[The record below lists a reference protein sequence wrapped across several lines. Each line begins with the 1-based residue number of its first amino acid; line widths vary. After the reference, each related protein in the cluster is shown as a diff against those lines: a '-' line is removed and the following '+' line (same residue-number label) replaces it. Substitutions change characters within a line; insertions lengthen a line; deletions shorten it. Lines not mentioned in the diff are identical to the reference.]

1 MCGIVGI
8 VSSISIGKNPMP
20 SMIQKLEHRG
30 PDAKDS
36 FVAEDRKVALGHT
49 RLSILDLSANANQPF
64 HSKNDRYVIVYN
76 GEVFNFKTIKKK
88 LEDECSVV
96 FSTTSDTEVILEAFN
111 CYGPNM
117 IDFCEGMFAFAIFDK
132 LEGRVHLFRDRIGK
146 KPLFYYLSSSLFVFG
161 SELKSILSHP
171 DVRSC
176 VTLDMEA
183 VHRFLHLGYIPEPLT
198 IYNEIKKFPAGSYG
212 VIDQQLQLQIKPYWS
227 VETSVHLEI
236 TDERK
241 SKKHLHELLHQSVK
255 DRLISDVP
263 VGAFLSGGI
272 DSSLVAALASRHTTD
287 KLKTFTI
294 GFKET
299 DFDESIYS
307 SKVARHIGS
316 EHFEFKLSQQEAI
329 DILET
334 YTQHFDEPFYDTS
347 AIPMMLVS
355 SLARKYV
362 KVALTGDGGDELFQ
376 GYGAYQWA
384 DRLESSIWRTARKP
398 AKFIFD
404 TIGKTR
410 FQKISH
416 LLEDVPRD
424 QQASHIYSQE
434 QGLFSQAE
442 IMAML
447 VDRSS
452 FVHFKPMSN
461 GKFQALRPSERQA
474 LFDLRC
480 YLKDDLLVKV
490 DRSSMFHA
498 LECRCPLLDYR
509 VVEFAFGLPYN
520 LKVRDGKTKW
530 ILREILKEYFPAHF
544 FDRPKRGFS
553 IPLAQWMKGEL
564 RFLVDDFLN
573 DKVIDDV
580 GIVRRDVV
588 KDLVSRFQRGDNYLY
603 TRLWALIVMHKWMLE
618 SNVSLKKF

>member
-1 MCGIVGI
+1 MCGIAGI
-8 VSSISIGKNPMP
+8 FSKDRVNTDFVRKMTKSVM
-20 SMIQKLEHRG
+20 HRG
-30 PDAKDS
+30 PDAFGLYYNDD
-36 FVAEDRKVALGHT
+36 EKVALGHT
-49 RLSILDLSANANQPF
+49 RLSILDLSEKSNQPF
-64 HSKNDRYVIVYN
+64 HSSNHRYVMVYN

-307 SKVARHIGS
+307 T
-316 EHFEFKLSQQEAI
+316 F
-329 DILET
+329 
-334 YTQHFDEPFYDTS
+334 
-347 AIPMMLVS
+347 
-355 SLARKYV
+355 
-362 KVALTGDGGDELFQ
+362 
-376 GYGAYQWA
+376 
-384 DRLESSIWRTARKP
+384 
-398 AKFIFD
+398 
-404 TIGKTR
+404 
-410 FQKISH
+410 
-416 LLEDVPRD
+416 
-424 QQASHIYSQE
+424 
-434 QGLFSQAE
+434 
-442 IMAML
+442 
-447 VDRSS
+447 
-452 FVHFKPMSN
+452 
-461 GKFQALRPSERQA
+461 
-474 LFDLRC
+474 
-480 YLKDDLLVKV
+480 
-490 DRSSMFHA
+490 
-498 LECRCPLLDYR
+498 
-509 VVEFAFGLPYN
+509 
-520 LKVRDGKTKW
+520 
-530 ILREILKEYFPAHF
+530 
-544 FDRPKRGFS
+544 
-553 IPLAQWMKGEL
+553 
-564 RFLVDDFLN
+564 
-573 DKVIDDV
+573 
-580 GIVRRDVV
+580 
-588 KDLVSRFQRGDNYLY
+588 
-603 TRLWALIVMHKWMLE
+603 
-618 SNVSLKKF
+618 